1 MLRDPSQK
9 HPPTAKPTSPN
20 GRMIH
25 LPIASRL
32 PEAWVVMMDGSY
44 ARETQTFGC

>member
-1 MLRDPSQK
+1 
-9 HPPTAKPTSPN
+9 
-20 GRMIH
+20 MINQ
-25 LPIASRL
+25 PIASRL